1 MANTKPG
8 GGMTNSR
15 RKGANGE
22 REAAKAI
29 AAALG
34 AKASRMGRNGRT
46 AEDID
51 HDIPGVWV
59 EVKRPARLGW
69 WKYMTQSKRDAGDK
83 VPTVLMR
90 PNDDTDWMLAMPL
103 NRVREFVRRVN
114 EMENAD

>member
-1 MANTKPG
+1 
-8 GGMTNSR
+8 MTNSR

-29 AAALG
+29 TRALG
-34 AKASRMGRNGRT
+34 VNASRMGRNGRT

-51 HDIPGVWV
+51 HVIPGVWV

-69 WKYMTQSKRDAGDK
+69 WKYMTQSKRDAGGK

-90 PNDDTDWMLAMPL
+90 PNGDTNWMLAIPL
-103 NRVREFVRRVN
+103 DRVREFVQRIN
-114 EMENAD
+114 EMENEDD